1 MITVIKPG
9 LLTSVQDLGRFG
21 FQKYGVIVSG
31 VMDPLAHRISNLLVG
46 NEENEPTLELTLL
59 GPMIEFKE
67 NALISIC
74 GGDLSPSVNGKPVR
88 LWRSVFVKK
97 GSLLQ
102 FGPCKIGCRAYLA
115 VAGGFNVPT
124 IMNSSSTYLRAEIG
138 GFNGRAL
145 KAGDQLKFGS
155 PSNLSTRIIKHLVK
169 GLGNQ
174 QFVEMEWSVATDLIP
189 IHRNNPAIRVMRGKQ
204 FHLFTKESQFNF
216 FHKPFEVTTQSDRM
230 GYRLKGPKLKLE
242 NAEEMISEAVNF
254 GTIQVPSDGDPI
266 VLLADRQTT
275 GGYPKIAQ
283 IASVDLPL
291 MAQAKPGDSINFTEI
306 SHDEAQHLLLER
318 ERKIQQF
325 KQGIILKFR

>member
-169 GLGNQ
+169 GLGISNL
-174 QFVEMEWSVATDLIP
+174 WKW
-189 IHRNNPAIRVMRGKQ
+189 N
-204 FHLFTKESQFNF
+204 
-216 FHKPFEVTTQSDRM
+216 
-230 GYRLKGPKLKLE
+230 GP
-242 NAEEMISEAVNF
+242 
-254 GTIQVPSDGDPI
+254 
-266 VLLADRQTT
+266 
-275 GGYPKIAQ
+275 
-283 IASVDLPL
+283 
-291 MAQAKPGDSINFTEI
+291 
-306 SHDEAQHLLLER
+306 
-318 ERKIQQF
+318 
-325 KQGIILKFR
+325 